1 VILLEMPHTPDE
13 GAPGLLAM
21 FVAGSLTVV
30 GAVVAIGRI
39 NDDWVDVGAIALVIG
54 ILALLMLAIARLLG
68 DEDDP

>member
-1 VILLEMPHTPDE
+1 
-13 GAPGLLAM
+13 M

-39 NDDWVDVGAIALVIG
+39 DDAWADVGAITLVIG
-54 ILALLMLAIARLLG
+54 ILALLMIAIARQLG

>member
-1 VILLEMPHTPDE
+1 MPHTRDE

-30 GAVVAIGRI
+30 GAVVAIDRV
-39 NDDWVDVGAIALVIG
+39 NDAWVDAGAIALVIG
-54 ILALLMLAIARLLG
+54 ILALLMIAIARQLG

>member
-1 VILLEMPHTPDE
+1 MPHYRDE

-30 GAVVAIGRI
+30 GAVVAIDRI
-39 NDDWVDVGAIALVIG
+39 NDAWVDVGAIALVIG
-54 ILALLMLAIARLLG
+54 ILVLLMIAIARQLG